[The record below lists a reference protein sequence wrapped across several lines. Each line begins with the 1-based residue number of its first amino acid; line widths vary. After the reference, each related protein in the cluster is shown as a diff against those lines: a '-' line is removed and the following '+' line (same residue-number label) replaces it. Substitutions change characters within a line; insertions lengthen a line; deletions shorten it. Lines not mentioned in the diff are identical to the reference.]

1 MKEILLGLIL
11 ILSFVSCTVPGDGI
25 EGCTGNQNPF
35 ELITQ
40 DPELVKEVPNGKKF
54 TIGINFI
61 YLDYD
66 GRKFYIASLKG
77 NAYEMGLAY
86 GTLFKE

>member
-1 MKEILLGLIL
+1 MKTLLIILTFIIGLAI
-11 ILSFVSCTVPGDGI
+11 SSVPGDGI

-35 ELITQ
+35 DLITTE
-40 DPELVKEVPNGKKF
+40 PTLVGEVKNGKKF
-54 TIGINFI
+54 TI
-61 YLDYD
+61 DYD
-66 GRKFYIASLKG
+66 GRKFYIGSFKG

>member
-1 MKEILLGLIL
+1 MVKNSLLVIF
-11 ILSFVSCTVPGDGI
+11 FVI
-25 EGCTGNQNPF
+25 
-35 ELITQ
+35 
-40 DPELVKEVPNGKKF
+40 
-54 TIGINFI
+54 
-61 YLDYD
+61 LDYD